1 MAYLERAVIKD
12 DTLMPGEWYGGQL
25 RIQPLVSGTD
35 PIKDYKITVLVGTD
49 RHEIHIAQGAPQS

>member
-25 RIQPLVSGTD
+25 HIQPLIGNNGSM
-35 PIKDYKITVLVGTD
+35 KYYKISVQVGAD
-49 RHEIHIAQGAPQS
+49 RHEIQVAQGTPQ